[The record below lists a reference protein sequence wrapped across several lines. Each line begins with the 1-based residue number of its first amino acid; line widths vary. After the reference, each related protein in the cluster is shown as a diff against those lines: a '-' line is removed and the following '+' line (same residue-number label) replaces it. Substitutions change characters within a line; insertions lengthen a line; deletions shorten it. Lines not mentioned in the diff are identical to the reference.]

1 MEYREIIQN
10 ILTKQETITQCHNTL
25 EKLEANNAPTSEL
38 LHVSRF
44 LALEKVDLINYAN
57 ATETVKEIVNE
68 LNTIATLSDNEDTTI
83 SLQVSG
89 IIDSVLQKLSKQELK
104 IYIYRYFFFSSID
117 GIGKL
122 CNCSTNHVTKTLS
135 YINATLKAEIIK
147 ANVTCCTKTLLK
159 SFADIDEENLTIALS
174 NINKEYE
181 SSDDNTGKKTASKK
195 TSKSRNIPW
204 NKLTNF
210 AFVIILIISILANIY
225 LAKNGFNSANSSSD
239 NNEQT
244 QIKQHN
250 EYEGLITNIKG
261 TETVNINKL
270 LSYQTKED
278 ISDSEF
284 FYESEHFIGFYYALP
299 LKSSVPLADCAGA
312 ELEEYRQDKKN
323 YYTLKGLNGLQYVIK
338 KSYDTYYLLVLS
350 HISPKNN
357 LEEPL
362 TNVAYL
368 EIWRDF
374 YGSAYSDQIEKITVQ
389 HGSTNLN
396 FNDTNVKK
404 LIDNS
409 DDINDIFTILINS
422 EYSGDPYDNSLN
434 TSFTSHEHL
443 METSV
448 QLLIEK
454 EDGTIIDT
462 IYYRPEYHYFF
473 DSYSFIAFAPSQ
485 EYEGA
490 YFEPA
495 DGESQTGIFIDN
507 TTNTNYQG
515 KYLDS
520 MLAFTHHN
528 AKPVDPDKWNIDIS
542 SFNAGASYI
551 SLSVNQASNAKP
563 INGLY
568 IGEDFILEI
577 FENDQWVELPINNG
591 HSSQKPSPFYTH
603 IDALGAVT
611 TEHFYIT
618 NKYNRPS
625 VTGKYRLTITV
636 YDSNSNDLNNP
647 ASRNYS
653 IEFHLDESYFN

>member
-10 ILTKQETITQCHNTL
+10 ILTKQETITQCHYTL

-68 LNTIATLSDNEDTTI
+68 LNTIAILSDNEDTTI

-122 CNCSTNHVTKTLS
+122 CNCSTNHVTKTLA

-159 SFADIDEENLTIALS
+159 SFADIDEENLSIALS

-244 QIKQHN
+244 QIKQNN

-270 LSYQTKED
+270 LSYTTNED

-299 LKSSVPLADCAGA
+299 LKSSVPLADCTGA
-312 ELEEYRQDKKN
+312 ELEEYRQDNKK

-350 HISPKNN
+350 HISPNNN

-404 LIDNS
+404 LIDMFYFADTAEVLLSTESLAENFLRGTWKRDGYYFIIDVGVIGYNLPEVYS
-409 DDINDIFTILINS
+409 GRAFHSIEDGEYILTPINDESKT
-422 EYSGDPYDNSLN
+422 
-434 TSFTSHEHL
+434 
-443 METSV
+443 
-448 QLLIEK
+448 
-454 EDGTIIDT
+454 
-462 IYYRPEYHYFF
+462 YRQFH
-473 DSYSFIAFAPSQ
+473 ITALAPNCIQ
-485 EYEGA
+485 VFCYKNN
-490 YFEPA
+490 
-495 DGESQTGIFIDN
+495 QTY
-507 TTNTNYQG
+507 T
-515 KYLDS
+515 
-520 MLAFTHHN
+520 
-528 AKPVDPDKWNIDIS
+528 
-542 SFNAGASYI
+542 
-551 SLSVNQASNAKP
+551 
-563 INGLY
+563 LY
-568 IGEDFILEI
+568 K
-577 FENDQWVELPINNG
+577 Q
-591 HSSQKPSPFYTH
+591 
-603 IDALGAVT
+603 
-611 TEHFYIT
+611 
-618 NKYNRPS
+618 
-625 VTGKYRLTITV
+625 
-636 YDSNSNDLNNP
+636 
-647 ASRNYS
+647 
-653 IEFHLDESYFN
+653 